1 MLIFTSE
8 YDSLC
13 NSPDSTCKILL
24 IFSPLYT
31 LQTFVFNTPTKTI
44 FELDIDTDKIVTVIL
59 MVSSSI
65 QTS

>member
-1 MLIFTSE
+1 MNDVNTSN
-8 YDSLC
+8 LHW
-13 NSPDSTCKILL
+13 STNHFVQSSK
-24 IFSPLYT
+24 SDDHTQLY
-31 LQTFVFNTPTKTI
+31 KTI